1 MGNPCEGIRPPVLTP
16 PPKGNMMVNSIDFL
30 RSRGVEPV
38 TTFRRSTVWPP
49 VHTPCGVNYQAT
61 AVMRDLIRRF
71 FEKIEP
77 GASNRAVDAEHDVR
91 VATCALLLE
100 MAHIDERFTDLEM
113 ENILSIMQHRYGL
126 DADQIDVLV
135 EEAEQERRQSADY
148 WKFARRINDNY
159 STAEKLEIIE
169 MLWRIV
175 YVDGKMDK
183 YEHQLINTLSNLLRL
198 THQQLIDA
206 KLKVTSGA
214 S

>member
-1 MGNPCEGIRPPVLTP
+1 MT
-16 PPKGNMMVNSIDFL
+16 S
-30 RSRGVEPV
+30 
-38 TTFRRSTVWPP
+38 RRSTVWPP
-49 VHTPCGVNYQAT
+49 VHTSCGVNYQTT

-100 MAHIDERFTDLEM
+100 MAHIDECFTDAEM
-113 ENILSIMQHRYGL
+113 ENILSILQHRYGL
-126 DADQIDVLV
+126 DAEQIDVLV
-135 EEAEQERRQSADY
+135 EEAEQERRQSVDY
-148 WKFARRINDNY
+148 WKFARRINDHY
-159 STAEKLEIIE
+159 STGEKLEIIE

-198 THQQLIDA
+198 THEQLIDA
-206 KLKVTSGA
+206 KLKVTSEA

>member
-1 MGNPCEGIRPPVLTP
+1 
-16 PPKGNMMVNSIDFL
+16 MMVDQIDFL
-30 RSRGVEPV
+30 RSMGVQPV
-38 TTFRRSTVWPP
+38 MASRRAKVWPP
-49 VHTPCGVNYQAT
+49 VHAPCVVNCQTT
-61 AVMRDLIRRF
+61 AAMRNLIRRF

-77 GASNRAVDAEHDVR
+77 GASNSALDAEHDVR

-100 MAHIDERFTDLEM
+100 MAHIDERFTNAEM
-113 ENILSIMQHRYGL
+113 ENILSILQHRYGL
-126 DADQIDVLV
+126 DAEQIDVLV
-135 EEAEQERRQSADY
+135 DEAEQERRQSVDY

-206 KLKVTSGA
+206 KLKVTSEA
-214 S
+214 T